1 MSNKK
6 EQQLKEEIE
15 KAKRK
20 LPTFSGNYTQAE
32 CFANILEAG
41 LILEYIEWQIK
52 EAELKGY
59 QQAQK
64 DDLKD
69 KDDLQ
74 GAFDTLILENNRLRA
89 KIDKLQLALN
99 IERDWSKRLRK
110 DCEVLE
116 QKIKGD
122 ERK

>member
-6 EQQLKEEIE
+6 EQQLKDEIE

-59 QQAQK
+59 QQAQ
-64 DDLKD
+64 DDILKLIDEETIILHSIFGEKD
-69 KDDLQ
+69 K
-74 GAFDTLILENNRLRA
+74 ILF
-89 KIDKLQLALN
+89 I
-99 IERDWSKRLRK
+99 KRLMS
-110 DCEVLE
+110 
-116 QKIKGD
+116 KIKGD

>member
-1 MSNKK
+1 MKK
-6 EQQLKEEIE
+6 TQEEQLKEEIE

-64 DDLKD
+64 DDLEKVD
-69 KDDLQ
+69 SLKIKNSIY
-74 GAFDTLILENNRLRA
+74 DTLSQEGIAYNCALR
-89 KIDKLQLALN
+89 N
-99 IERDWSKRLRK
+99 
-110 DCEVLE
+110 VE
-116 QKIKGD
+116 QKIKGVN
-122 ERK
+122 

>member
-64 DDLKD
+64 EDLES
-69 KDDLQ
+69 
-74 GAFDTLILENNRLRA
+74 IENRISYLKGELD
-89 KIDKLQLALN
+89 KIDNSNVKNQYYGRINELK
-99 IERDWSKRLRK
+99 ILR
-110 DCEVLE
+110 E
-116 QKIKGD
+116 KIKGG
-122 ERK
+122 K

>member
-1 MSNKK
+1 MKK
-6 EQQLKEEIE
+6 AEILRELGIMNPSVFIE
-15 KAKRK
+15 K
-20 LPTFSGNYTQAE
+20 TS
-32 CFANILEAG
+32 
-41 LILEYIEWQIK
+41 
-52 EAELKGY
+52 LK
-59 QQAQK
+59 
-64 DDLKD
+64 DLQED

-99 IERDWSKRLRK
+99 IEKEWSKRLRK

-122 ERK
+122 EIK